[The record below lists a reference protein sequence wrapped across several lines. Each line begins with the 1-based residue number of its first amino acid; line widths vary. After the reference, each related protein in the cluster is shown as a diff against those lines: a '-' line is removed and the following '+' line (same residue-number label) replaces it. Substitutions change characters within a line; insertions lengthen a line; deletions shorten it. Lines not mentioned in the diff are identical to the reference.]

1 MPASSFKKI
10 TSIDWSSKLN
20 GLGEVVEGLDDI
32 RQCISIILGTQKGS
46 LPHRLDFGSDLW
58 RYIDL
63 PVSAAKPHII
73 REAVQAIAKWEPR
86 AEVQS
91 ISLQPSSLAHYLLIV
106 TWKPADDYDA
116 EIIKQEV
123 LV

>member
-1 MPASSFKKI
+1 MPESSFKQI
-10 TSIDWSSKLN
+10 TSLDWSSKL
-20 GLGEVVEGLDDI
+20 GSLGAVVEGLDDI

-58 RYIDL
+58 KYIDL
-63 PVSAAKPHII
+63 PPGAAKPPII
-73 REAVQAIAKWEPR
+73 REAAQALAKWEPR
-86 AEVQS
+86 ADVQS
-91 ISLQPSSLAHYLLIV
+91 IALQPSSLAHYVLIV

>member
-1 MPASSFKKI
+1 MPESSFKKI

-58 RYIDL
+58 KYIDL
-63 PVSAAKPHII
+63 PPSVAKPHII
-73 REAVQAIAKWEPR
+73 REAAQAIADLMTFLVALPF
-86 AEVQS
+86 S
-91 ISLQPSSLAHYLLIV
+91 IGIYRELTS
-106 TWKPADDYDA
+106 K
-116 EIIKQEV
+116 E
-123 LV
+123 

>member
-1 MPASSFKKI
+1 MPESSFKKI

-46 LPHRLDFGSDLW
+46 LPHRPEFGSDLW
-58 RYIDL
+58 KYIDL
-63 PVSAAKPHII
+63 PSSAAKPHII
-73 REAVQAIAKWEPR
+73 REAAQAIAKWEPR
-86 AEVQS
+86 ADVQG
-91 ISLQPSSLAHYLLIV
+91 ISLQPSAIAHYLLII